1 MLLGRFGD
9 TSGCPY
15 IEGRLILPRLN
26 IRGDISFLADTGAD
40 QTLIHPLDGLRIG
53 IDYSTLSDT
62 SESVGIGG
70 ISQNFVEPALVVFSE
85 PRRMLYIYT
94 IVVAIAP
101 PSPDIMNLP
110 SLLGRDILKQWRM
123 VVEPHRDICTF
134 TVRTADVR
142 VPLR

>member
-9 TSGCPY
+9 TTGCPY

-53 IDYSTLSDT
+53 MDYSALSDT
-62 SESVGIGG
+62 SESVGVGG
-70 ISQNFVEPALVVFSE
+70 IVDNFVEPALIVFNE
-85 PRRMLYIYT
+85 PGRMLYVYT

-101 PSPDIMNLP
+101 PSPDIMDLP

-123 VVEPHRDICTF
+123 VVEPHRDVLTF

-142 VPLR
+142 IPLR